1 LIKSALQNEEG
12 VEYLIDCQ
20 NQPLLENAA
29 KNNNW
34 ETDEADKLE
43 MSNDASS
50 MRQNEK
56 LGDVPMHE
64 EKNN

>member
-43 MSNDASS
+43 MSNEASS

-56 LGDVPMHE
+56 
-64 EKNN
+64 